1 MNDAVLKL
9 AENFIKLI
17 LSPLKKEIRFDS
29 GLDGDTISLEEY
41 IETELKEIRAKRLEL
56 EDSNKTLD
64 AETQTKEKELENLKS
79 KIGD

>member
-1 MNDAVLKL
+1 M

-29 GLDGDTISLEEY
+29 GRDRDTMSLEEY
-41 IETELKEIRAKRLEL
+41 IETELKEIQAKRLEL
-56 EDSNKTLD
+56 EDSNKILD
-64 AETQTKEKELENLKS
+64 SETQTKEKELENLKS